1 MTTSGMRNMAPS
13 IVLPAVG
20 GQLEHYSLQGKP
32 CATTTPS
39 GPLGRVAYAAAHI
52 VVDPLAQVDPF
63 WNSQVDWERTLAF
76 RASLWDLGLGVAEA
90 MDTAQRGMGLDW
102 PTALDLIRRTAALA
116 RSRPGALLAS
126 GCGTDQLAPSNA
138 RTLDDVIR
146 AYEEQAEAIEAAG
159 SRLILMASRA
169 LVQVARGPDDYR
181 AVYDRLLRQ
190 ARAPVILHWL
200 GPMFDPA
207 LAGYW
212 GRDSFED
219 ALEVALD
226 VIGANADKVAGIKIS
241 LLDKDKEIVM
251 RRRLPRGVR
260 MFTGDDFN
268 YPELIAGDEF
278 GSSDALLGAFAA
290 IGPIASS
297 ALEKLG
303 AGDQAAFHARIDPT
317 LPLARHLFRAPTQF
331 YKTGIVFLAFL
342 NGHQDHFTMLGAQE
356 GARSTLHLAE
366 AFRLADQAG
375 ALRDPEMALRRMRH
389 VMAVRGV
396 A

>member
-1 MTTSGMRNMAPS
+1 MRETTSS
-13 IVLPAVG
+13 ILLPIQDGRV
-20 GQLEHYSLQGKP
+20 ERYSLRGTP
-32 CATTTPS
+32 CPATRPG

-52 VVDPLAQVDPF
+52 VVNPLADVDPF
-63 WNSQVDWERTLAF
+63 WNSEIDWDQTLAF
-76 RASLWDLGLGVAEA
+76 RGSLWDLGLGVAEA

-102 PTALDLIRRTAALA
+102 PTALELIRRTAVLA
-116 RSRPGALLAS
+116 KGRPDPLLAS
-126 GCGTDQLAPSNA
+126 GCGTDQLMPQDA

-169 LVQVARGPDDYR
+169 LARVARGPDDYR
-181 AVYDRLLRQ
+181 LVYDRLLRQ
-190 ARAPVILHWL
+190 ARAPVVLHWL

-207 LAGYW
+207 LSGYW
-212 GRDSFED
+212 GRDGVDD
-219 ALEVALD
+219 AMEVALD
-226 VIGANADKVAGIKIS
+226 VIAANAAKVEGIKIS

-251 RRRLPRGVR
+251 RRRLPAGVL

-268 YPELIAGDEF
+268 YPELIAGDAA

-290 IGPIASS
+290 IAPIASS
-297 ALEKLG
+297 ALVRLG
-303 AGDQAAFHARIDPT
+303 RGDDAGFRAELDPT
-317 LPLARHLFRAPTQF
+317 LPLARHLFRSPTQF
-331 YKTGIVFLAFL
+331 YKTGIVFLAYL

-375 ALRDPEMALRRMRH
+375 ALLDPDLALARMNH

>member
-1 MTTSGMRNMAPS
+1 
-13 IVLPAVG
+13 
-20 GQLEHYSLQGKP
+20 
-32 CATTTPS
+32 
-39 GPLGRVAYAAAHI
+39 
-52 VVDPLAQVDPF
+52 
-63 WNSQVDWERTLAF
+63 
-76 RASLWDLGLGVAEA
+76 

-181 AVYDRLLRQ
+181 AVYDRLLRRH
-190 ARAPVILHWL
+190 AHLSSCIGLAPCSTRPWQDI
-200 GPMFDPA
+200 GGA
-207 LAGYW
+207 T
-212 GRDSFED
+212 SFED

-297 ALEKLG
+297 ALEKLELG
-303 AGDQAAFHARIDPT
+303 IKRHFMPESILRYRSPVICSAPPRSSTKRDRLPGLSEWPSGPFHHARSARGRAID
-317 LPLARHLFRAPTQF
+317 
-331 YKTGIVFLAFL
+331 
-342 NGHQDHFTMLGAQE
+342 
-356 GARSTLHLAE
+356 SSSC
-366 AFRLADQAG
+366 
-375 ALRDPEMALRRMRH
+375 
-389 VMAVRGV
+389 RGV
-396 A
+396 SAG